1 MKIILAAINAKY
13 IHSNLALYTLT
24 AGTPYPVVKKE
35 YTINQL
41 ESEIRMDLY
50 REKPD
55 VLAFSVYIW
64 NVSMVL
70 SLSVELKKLLPDLQ
84 IVLGG
89 PEVSYEM

>member
-1 MKIILAAINAKY
+1 MKVILAAINAKY

-24 AGTPYPVVKKE
+24 ASTTYPVQKKE

-41 ESEIRMDLY
+41 EQEILMDLY

-64 NVSMVL
+64 NVSMVDRK
-70 SLSVELKKLLPDLQ
+70 SV
-84 IVLGG
+84 V
-89 PEVSYEM
+89 